1 MCHLY
6 FLCHNTVHLVLNVQ
20 EKAIAKL
27 NWFVFQEIMEITGP
41 KFKSIRSVSLESRT
55 LDCILFLGNTEISK
69 GTLSFILGQFN
80 TVFKDHE
87 MLKSLISWPT
97 TDDQRNLLAESFAER
112 AGFPNVVGAID
123 GTYVPISGPTAFRE
137 SYICRKDRNSPLFQ
151 EVQVLP
157 PNFHILG
164 DSGYPMS
171 INLMTPNRD
180 NGHLT
185 LEEKKYNSAFSFL
198 KGKFRKLKFL
208 DMRNVR
214 GHSLYNCYLLCI
226 AQLYFNE

>member
-69 GTLSFILGQFN
+69 GTLRFILGQFN

-87 MLKSLISWPT
+87 MPTSLISWPT
-97 TDDQRNLLAESFAER
+97 TDDQRNMLAESFAER

-137 SYICRKDRNSPLFQ
+137 SYICRKGFPAMHLQAVCGPDLKFLDVFCGYPGSVYDARVYRNSPPFQ

-157 PNFHILG
+157 PTFHILG
-164 DSGYPMS
+164 YSAYPVNKLDDSLS
-171 INLMTPNRD
+171 
-180 NGHLT
+180 
-185 LEEKKYNSAFSFL
+185 
-198 KGKFRKLKFL
+198 
-208 DMRNVR
+208 
-214 GHSLYNCYLLCI
+214 
-226 AQLYFNE
+226 